1 MNKNKIYNVW
11 FSVPA
16 LALYLV
22 LFISPVILNFGYS
35 LTNWNAIKLT
45 GETAKY
51 IGMRNFQ
58 KIFQDP
64 ELTAIIVRTIWFAFV
79 TTIFKNI
86 FGLLLALVLNEG
98 FRSKEALRAVY
109 FLPSMLSPLII
120 GLIFGS
126 LLMTNGFVNQL
137 LTAVGLEPLTR
148 PWLTTAFTALGST
161 MMVDIWKQV
170 GFNMVIYLAGLQLI
184 DKTYYEAADLDGA
197 TYFDKL
203 HYITLPRMIPSV
215 IINLLLNMSQ
225 GLKTFDIVYVLTNG
239 GPNGAT
245 ELINTQVYKQ
255 FGQKLYGMSSAYGV
269 IMFVITAIFGIMI
282 LRINSEQDN

>member
-51 IGMRNFQ
+51 IGLKNFQ

-120 GLIFGS
+120 GLVFGS

-137 LTAVGLEPLTR
+137 LTAVGLEHLTR
-148 PWLTTAFTALGST
+148 PWLTTASTALGST

-203 HYITLPRMIPSV
+203 RYITLPRMIPSV

-282 LRINSEQDN
+282 LRINNEQDN

>member
-137 LTAVGLEPLTR
+137 LTAVGLEHLTR

-225 GLKTFDIVYVLTNG
+225 GLKRFDIVYVLTNG

>member
-16 LALYLV
+16 LVMYLI
-22 LFISPVILNFGYS
+22 LFITPVVINFGYS

-45 GETAKY
+45 GETAKF
-51 IGMRNFQ
+51 IGFENFK

-64 ELTAIIVRTIWFAFV
+64 ELLAIVFRTIWFAFL

-86 FGLLLALVLNEG
+86 LGLLLALALNEG
-98 FRSKEALRAVY
+98 FKSKEALRAVY

-120 GLIFGS
+120 GLIWGS

-137 LTAVGLEPLTR
+137 LTAVGLEHLVK
-148 PWLTTAFTALGST
+148 PWLTTASTALGST
-161 MMVDIWKQV
+161 MAVDVWKQV

-184 DKTYYEAADLDGA
+184 DKVYYEAADLDGA

-203 HYITLPRMIPSV
+203 RYITLPRMIPSV

-282 LRINSEQDN
+282 LRLNSEQDH

>member
-109 FLPSMLSPLII
+109 FLPSILSPLII

-137 LTAVGLEPLTR
+137 LTAVGLEHLTR

-269 IMFVITAIFGIMI
+269 IMFVVTAIFGIMI

>member
-51 IGMRNFQ
+51 IGLRNFQ

-137 LTAVGLEPLTR
+137 LTAVGLEHLTR
-148 PWLTTAFTALGST
+148 PWLTTASTALGST

-203 HYITLPRMIPSV
+203 RYITLPRMIPSV